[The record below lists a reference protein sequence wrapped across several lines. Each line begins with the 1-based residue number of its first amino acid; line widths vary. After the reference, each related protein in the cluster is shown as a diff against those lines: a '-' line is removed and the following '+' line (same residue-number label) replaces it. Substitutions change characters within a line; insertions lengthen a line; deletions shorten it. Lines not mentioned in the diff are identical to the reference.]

1 MTEKYTAHQLAKELG
16 VSDSTVSRAL
26 SGKGRVGEELSGRI
40 LLLAKERGLLSRP
53 SVQKSTGNIG
63 IVLPQ
68 DAWDGAAF
76 FMECLEGI
84 ISSLVANGFD
94 PLICMA
100 AENDIKPLRRLAESQ
115 KVDGYILLRALK
127 DDRQI
132 KYLTAMGKT
141 FILVGSCDMNVAQ
154 IDTNH
159 VVSSRDLTM
168 YLLMH
173 GMKKIGYVGGNSVY
187 MVNQTRLRGFQEAYE
202 RLRIEDG
209 KSLVFQDV
217 ITMAQ
222 IQYVTEKIMAEKVH
236 CIMCGDDLICM
247 RVLQALTLNGVH
259 VPADVAVAS
268 LNNGPFLDHYVPQ
281 ITSVEINAR
290 ELGAAAGQRIVK
302 MLKGKKDVGR
312 YLFGYNL
319 LFRGSTKGIR

>member
-187 MVNQTRLRGFQEAYE
+187 MVNQARLRGFQEAYE

-222 IQYVTEKIMAEKVH
+222 IQYVTEKIMAEKVK
-236 CIMCGDDLICM
+236 IFLFSLI
-247 RVLQALTLNGVH
+247 A
-259 VPADVAVAS
+259 
-268 LNNGPFLDHYVPQ
+268 
-281 ITSVEINAR
+281 
-290 ELGAAAGQRIVK
+290 
-302 MLKGKKDVGR
+302 
-312 YLFGYNL
+312 
-319 LFRGSTKGIR
+319 